1 MNEKEHDFET
11 LYLGCKSNE
20 IKIKFCFQ
28 IIFLFLRLL
37 KIEEHILNRECN
49 YGRS

>member
-1 MNEKEHDFET
+1 LNEKEHGFGM

-37 KIEEHILNRECN
+37 KIEEHILNQECIH
-49 YGRS
+49 GRS